1 VFLVSHD
8 RAFMDNVVTSIIACE
23 ATEDKPGFWREYEG
37 SVQDWLTQSQ
47 RSQAIQLA
55 QNKLA
60 TNSPQKTALV
70 DSTSAQNTAKTTT
83 KTTAST
89 STSTVGS
96 ATSSPSA
103 NSPSQSSA
111 QSAKSK
117 PSVKL
122 SYKEQRELEGLP
134 GLIESLEKEQQGI
147 REALADSSLF
157 AKDPAKAT
165 AMFARDAQ
173 IDEALLA
180 ALERW
185 EMLSAA

>member
-1 VFLVSHD
+1 LEELLQDYEGTVFLVSHD

-23 ATEDKPGFWREYEG
+23 ATDDQPGFWREYEG

-47 RSQAIQLA
+47 RSQAIQQA

-60 TNSPQKTALV
+60 ASSAQKTA
-70 DSTSAQNTAKTTT
+70 SADKTQSPAPALA
-83 KTTAST
+83 TTAIESAAPA
-89 STSTVGS
+89 TV
-96 ATSSPSA
+96 
-103 NSPSQSSA
+103 
-111 QSAKSK
+111 KSK

-134 GLIESLEKEQQGI
+134 ALIETLEKEQQEI
-147 REALADSSLF
+147 RAALADSSLF

-165 AMFARDAQ
+165 AMFSRDAQ
-173 IDEALLA
+173 IDEALLI

-185 EMLSAA
+185 EKLSAA